1 VSSAA
6 PAGAGPFRA
15 TAPEPRAN
23 ASLDSKRN
31 TPAEPAERF
40 VCKVA
45 PYSIELPLP
54 AVHRAALAIT
64 LGKPAALRR
73 LARDLERIGQDVEA
87 GLLDNYAVLLERSNP
102 DRNRLLAE
110 VTRMLRAAAAERRS
124 ARRST
129 PAIQWPPTGLP
140 HGGHVSGE
148 EAVSR
153 EEEQQRMPGGTAREP
168 GPATQTPDAAPSA
181 SDTPMADESNAV
193 ALLPLVTIDARRR
206 ASR

>member
-1 VSSAA
+1 VPNTAHPASVA
-6 PAGAGPFRA
+6 PAR
-15 TAPEPRAN
+15 EPRAD
-23 ASLDSKRN
+23 ASLDSKR
-31 TPAEPAERF
+31 TTSALPAERF

-110 VTRMLRAAAAERRS
+110 VTRMLRAAAAGRRS
-124 ARRST
+124 ARRAS
-129 PAIQWPPTGLP
+129 PAIPWPPRGMP
-140 HGGHVSGE
+140 HGRAAEEEESGE
-148 EAVSR
+148 E
-153 EEEQQRMPGGTAREP
+153 EDEPGLRGGSARAS
-168 GPATQTPDAAPSA
+168 GPATPAPDAPPSA
-181 SDTPMADESNAV
+181 SDTPIARESNAV
-193 ALLPLVTIDARRR
+193 ALLPLVTVDARRR
-206 ASR
+206 AGR